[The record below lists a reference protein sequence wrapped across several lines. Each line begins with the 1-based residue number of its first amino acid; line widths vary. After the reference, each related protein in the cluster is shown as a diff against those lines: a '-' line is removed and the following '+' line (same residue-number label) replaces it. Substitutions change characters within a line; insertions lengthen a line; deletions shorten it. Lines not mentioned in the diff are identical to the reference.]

1 MFGLADSFVFFSLD
15 QAVELVMNICEY
27 KVLDEILKD
36 ISDFTQYVER
46 LKLRLFQMSARGE
59 EFIMV
64 ASIAYEIFRLVKPDL
79 ELTPDIKKDL
89 AEHLSIAEDDEDDEH
104 HEDDIPARAPVLQL
118 QLVPPAAAAAGAPA
132 AAEAAAEAA
141 PEESNPAAAA
151 EAAPAAAE
159 AAPEDS
165 NGNSAG
171 EIVELRP
178 DADEHFDLPAN
189 A

>member
-1 MFGLADSFVFFSLD
+1 
-15 QAVELVMNICEY
+15 MNICEY

-89 AEHLSIAEDDEDDEH
+89 AEQLSIAEDDEDDENP
-104 HEDDIPARAPVLQL
+104 EDDIPARNPVLQL
-118 QLVPPAAAAAGAPA
+118 PLVPPAAAAAAGAPA
-132 AAEAAAEAA
+132 AAGAASEESIAEHVAPVHQPELVGATEAAQQAG
-141 PEESNPAAAA
+141 
-151 EAAPAAAE
+151 
-159 AAPEDS
+159 D
-165 NGNSAG
+165 GNSAG

>member
-1 MFGLADSFVFFSLD
+1 MIGLGDSFVFSLD

-79 ELTPDIKKDL
+79 ELTPDINKDL
-89 AEHLSIAEDDEDDEH
+89 AEHLSIAEDDEDDENP
-104 HEDDIPARAPVLQL
+104 EDDIPARNPVLQL
-118 QLVPPAAAAAGAPA
+118 QLVPPAAAAGAP
-132 AAEAAAEAA
+132 AAAEAA
-141 PEESNPAAAA
+141 PEESNAEHVAPVHQPELVEAT
-151 EAAPAAAE
+151 EAAQQAG
-159 AAPEDS
+159 D
-165 NGNSAG
+165 GNSAG

>member
-1 MFGLADSFVFFSLD
+1 MFGLGDSFVFFSLD

-59 EFIMV
+59 EFIME
-64 ASIAYEIFRLVKPDL
+64 AGIANEIFRLVKPDL

-89 AEHLSIAEDDEDDEH
+89 AEHLSIAEDDEDDENP
-104 HEDDIPARAPVLQL
+104 EDDIPARNPVLQL
-118 QLVPPAAAAAGAPA
+118 PLVPPAAAAGAPA

-141 PEESNPAAAA
+141 PEESDPAAAA